1 MKVLPTLNSSLSAN
15 SGGQTHSTS
24 HEVGKDLVGAGG
36 AAGLVFAEVGDLQGR
51 ATLLGGSKGAVERGL
66 RIGDSPPLLAGG
78 DSGAGG
84 VELLAGASAQQSAG
98 SGGERHGDAIDHG
111 VGSVDRN
118 CVASSGG
125 RVRRGREWMKSE
137 VEVGARAFASD
148 RNHGACHWL
157 QRVPG
162 LDFMMTASRFYT
174 FAYEFA
180 YL

>member
-1 MKVLPTLNSSLSAN
+1 MYPSIPSLARATKVLPTLNSSLGAN
-15 SGGQTHSTS
+15 SGGQTHSTG
-24 HEVGKDLVGAGG
+24 HEVGKDLVGAGR

-51 ATLLGGSKGAVERGL
+51 ATLVRGGEGAVERGL

-78 DSGAGG
+78 DGGAGG
-84 VELLAGASAQQSAG
+84 VELLAGAGAQQSAG
-98 SGGERHGDAIDHG
+98 SGGERHDDAIDHG
-111 VGSVDRN
+111 VGSIDRN
-118 CVASSGG
+118 CVASSGR

-162 LDFMMTASRFYT
+162 WTS
-174 FAYEFA
+174 
-180 YL
+180 